1 MNSTTNIN
9 YCVTFFKVDEAS
21 LSKFQQNFFME
32 TFKKMQGAKKANLTH
47 NKAGVL
53 TLPDIQAC
61 IIDIE

>member
-1 MNSTTNIN
+1 
-9 YCVTFFKVDEAS
+9 
-21 LSKFQQNFFME
+21 ME